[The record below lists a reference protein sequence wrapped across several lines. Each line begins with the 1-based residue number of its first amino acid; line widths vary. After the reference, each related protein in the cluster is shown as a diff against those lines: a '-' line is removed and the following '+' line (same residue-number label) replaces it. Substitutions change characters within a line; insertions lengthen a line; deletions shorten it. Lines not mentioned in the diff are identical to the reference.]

1 MNTPL
6 PHPSPERPFKAL
18 LFSLNDCFYWRK
30 ICKSNYISSYISF
43 FFFRIVVDKAPLL
56 VTMVRIGNYCVVDST
71 PEEESCGSASLLV
84 AVTPSG
90 CISTTK
96 KVGGGAF
103 QVINNLQ
110 GLGNAILTNNSK

>member
-1 MNTPL
+1 
-6 PHPSPERPFKAL
+6 
-18 LFSLNDCFYWRK
+18 
-30 ICKSNYISSYISF
+30 
-43 FFFRIVVDKAPLL
+43 
-56 VTMVRIGNYCVVDST
+56 MVRIGNYCVVDST

-110 GLGNAILTNNSK
+110 GLRNAILTNNSKQKFSHN

>member
-1 MNTPL
+1 
-6 PHPSPERPFKAL
+6 
-18 LFSLNDCFYWRK
+18 
-30 ICKSNYISSYISF
+30 
-43 FFFRIVVDKAPLL
+43 
-56 VTMVRIGNYCVVDST
+56 MVRIGNYCVVDST

-110 GLGNAILTNNSK
+110 GLGNAILTNNSKRKCPHNPLPLFLPFLSTSLSFTSKNKFCANSTPTKYLIFGNFQIELSD

>member
-1 MNTPL
+1 
-6 PHPSPERPFKAL
+6 
-18 LFSLNDCFYWRK
+18 
-30 ICKSNYISSYISF
+30 
-43 FFFRIVVDKAPLL
+43 
-56 VTMVRIGNYCVVDST
+56 MVRIGNYCVVDST

-90 CISTTK
+90 YISTTK

-110 GLGNAILTNNSK
+110 GLGNAILTNNSKQKFSHNPLPLFQPLVNCT